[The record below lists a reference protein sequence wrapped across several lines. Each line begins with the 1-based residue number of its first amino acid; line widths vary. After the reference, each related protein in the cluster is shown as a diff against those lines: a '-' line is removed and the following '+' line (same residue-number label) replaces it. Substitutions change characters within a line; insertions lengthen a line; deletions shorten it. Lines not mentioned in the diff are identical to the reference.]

1 MLNSARVLLLCGSL
15 ATALAWTGLARAEC
29 GGQQQCIAVSI
40 DAAVRP
46 EHGTP
51 LISDPMA
58 FGNQP
63 VSSES
68 PARTIYVRAV
78 TGPAGTFATLDSI
91 TLGGANAGD
100 FRVTGGTCPV
110 GTPSLPQ
117 DGASCTIT
125 VVFNPTSV
133 GTRNASV
140 AVQTTFITRTVPLT
154 GVGTTPLPTATP
166 VTMSAQASTPTTIDL
181 ANYIGGTGTLS
192 VRITATPSRGTA
204 VLSGTRVTYTPAAG
218 YLGPDVFS
226 YDVTGDSGTSAPA
239 AVTITVVPR
248 PDPTADPSVVGSLRA
263 QAQTTRRFARAQIVN
278 IQSRLESLHRLG
290 ADRSQPSAGVAER
303 PGAAMPKT
311 LVAGTTLAFD
321 PLRRTESDAVHLPP
335 GLVPALAAATRSGAF
350 NAGALGTPVD
360 RSVGATGV
368 WVGGHVQFGTRDQT
382 SDSSGLRFSTDGLST
397 GVDRRISDRLALG
410 IAAGYAQDQTDI
422 GSDGT
427 KTRAKGSSIA
437 IYGSYQPSLNTY
449 IDSLLGYGTLDLD
462 SDRFVAAANDFARGK
477 RDANQWFGS
486 IAAGYEYRQQGV
498 LLSPYGR
505 LDFGQARLKQYTESG
520 AGLAALT
527 YFEQTL
533 PSLQLSIGMRAESMH
548 ETDFGWALPRLRVE
562 FRHDFKG
569 ESQATLAYADLP
581 GGPLYGIAPAK
592 DKRASLLLG
601 LGSDFILRNGLKL
614 GVDYQI
620 QRASGVDHNQLVRL
634 WISKELDGK
643 GLAMSALDK
652 PLFANPVRVEAAIVW
667 DDNVNRARDADD
679 KLADRVYSLNVGK
692 SAAVPLS
699 EHTRLIATG
708 FGAGDKFVRYPGL
721 DRFTLGGQAELQYRA
736 SGEFSAPTFG
746 LQGRLTFDEHAGQ
759 LRSGRRY
766 SLALTYRHAL
776 TDRIELFGALAA
788 NRRKADDA
796 VFDGKDTS
804 VRLNVD
810 YALTHSGVLYVGG
823 EYRDGDLVSTL
834 LESPA
839 YASFAKAFVRDD
851 GYGSD
856 PRFAYR
862 YDAKTTLWTLGYN
875 WALGPRDSLDF
886 SLRRAASK
894 PAAPAS
900 PVYGAQSKYT
910 ANQFSLAY
918 LMRF

>member
-1 MLNSARVLLLCGSL
+1 MLNSARVLLSCGSL

-40 DAAVRP
+40 DAAVTP

-51 LISDPMA
+51 LVSDPLA
-58 FGNQP
+58 FGGEP
-63 VSSES
+63 VGSES
-68 PARTIYVRAV
+68 AARTIYVRAV

-100 FRVTGGTCPV
+100 FRVTGGTCAV

-140 AVQTTFITRTVPLT
+140 AVQTTAITRTVPLT
-154 GVGTTPLPTATP
+154 GIGTTPLPTATP
-166 VTMSAQASTPTTIDL
+166 VTISAQASTPTLVDL

-192 VRITATPSRGTA
+192 VRITAPPSHGTA
-204 VLSGTRVTYTPAAG
+204 SLSGTRVTYTPATG

-226 YDVTGDSGTSAPA
+226 YDVTGASGTSAPA

-263 QAQTTRRFARAQIVN
+263 QAQTTRRFARAQIFN

-290 ADRSQPSAGVAER
+290 ADRSLPSAGAAER
-303 PGAAMPKT
+303 AGAGRPKT
-311 LVAGTTLAFD
+311 LVAETTLAFD
-321 PLRRTESDAVHLPP
+321 PSRQTGSDAARLPT
-335 GLVPALAAATRSGAF
+335 GLLPALAEATRSGAF
-350 NAGALGTPVD
+350 NAGALNTPAD
-360 RSVGATGV
+360 RSVGATGI
-368 WVGGHVQFGTRDQT
+368 WVGGNVQFGTRDQT
-382 SDSSGLRFSTDGLST
+382 SDSSALRFSSDGLSA
-397 GVDRRISDRLALG
+397 GVDRRISERLALG

-449 IDSLLGYGTLDLD
+449 IDGLLGYGTLDLD

-505 LDFGQARLKQYTESG
+505 LDFGQARLKPYTESG

-533 PSLQLSIGMRAESMH
+533 PSLQLSIGLRAESMH
-548 ETDFGWALPRLRVE
+548 ETDFGWAMPRLRVE

-581 GGPLYGIAPAK
+581 GGPLYSITPAA
-592 DKRASLLLG
+592 DKRSSLLLG

-620 QRASGVDHNQLVRL
+620 QRASGVDHNQLVRV

-699 EHTRLIATG
+699 EHARLIATG
-708 FGAGDKFVRYPGL
+708 FGAGDKFARHPGL
-721 DRFTLGGQAELQYRA
+721 DRFTLGGQAELQYRT
-736 SGEFSAPTFG
+736 SGEFSSPTFG

-759 LRSGRRY
+759 LRSGHRY
-766 SLALTYRHAL
+766 SLALTYRQAL

-788 NRRKADDA
+788 NRRNADNT
-796 VFDGKDTS
+796 VFDAKDTS

-823 EYRDGDLVSTL
+823 EYRDGDMVSTL
-834 LESPA
+834 PESPA

-851 GYGSD
+851 AYGSD

-894 PAAPAS
+894 PTAPAS